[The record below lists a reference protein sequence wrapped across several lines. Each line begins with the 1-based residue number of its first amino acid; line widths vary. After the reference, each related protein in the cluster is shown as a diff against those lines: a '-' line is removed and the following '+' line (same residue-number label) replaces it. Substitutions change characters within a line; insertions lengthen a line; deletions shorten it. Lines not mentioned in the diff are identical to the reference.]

1 MLQRQFSF
9 SSSPLR
15 EALNRLVSEDLVEI
29 DNRRG
34 FRAAAVSLRDMKDLT
49 AFRLNIEP
57 ISLRESI
64 EHGDDEWEAQVLAAY
79 HRLDLLEARED
90 EQAPYSDEWAERHR
104 AFHAAL
110 IAACPSSRQISVC
123 LNLFDHVERY
133 RRLSICWRKSKRDRS
148 NEHREIMDA
157 ALARDHER
165 AVSKLTEH
173 IERTTLHVAR
183 MLKALETE
191 KTATGQEQ
199 VEGLGRAMK
208 A

>member
-1 MLQRQFSF
+1 
-9 SSSPLR
+9 
-15 EALNRLVSEDLVEI
+15 
-29 DNRRG
+29 
-34 FRAAAVSLRDMKDLT
+34 
-49 AFRLNIEP
+49 
-57 ISLRESI
+57 
-64 EHGDDEWEAQVLAAY
+64 
-79 HRLDLLEARED
+79 
-90 EQAPYSDEWAERHR
+90 
-104 AFHAAL
+104 
-110 IAACPSSRQISVC
+110 
-123 LNLFDHVERY
+123 
-133 RRLSICWRKSKRDRS
+133 
-148 NEHREIMDA
+148 MDA